1 MKTTAYRQRGIGL
14 LGIMAIMIMVGFFV
28 MAGIRVAPGYFEY
41 LTLRDIVKR
50 VATEFNK
57 DGDTIADIRRSL
69 ADFLNTN
76 QITAISYKEII
87 IERREGEI
95 IIDASYEERQPLF
108 WRFDV
113 LVKYD
118 DLEFVAGTKYD

>member
-1 MKTTAYRQRGIGL
+1 MKTMAYRQRGIGI
-14 LGIMAIMIMVGFFV
+14 LGILSIMIMVGFFV
-28 MAGIRVAPGYFEY
+28 MAGLRVAPGYFEY

-50 VATEFNK
+50 VASEFNK
-57 DGDTIADIRRSL
+57 DTDTISDIRRSL

-95 IIDASYEERQPLF
+95 IIDASHEDRQALF

-118 DLEFVAGTKYD
+118 DLQYTAGTKYD

>member
-1 MKTTAYRQRGIGL
+1 MKTMAYRQRGIGI
-14 LGIMAIMIMVGFFV
+14 LGILIIMIMVGFFV
-28 MAGIRVAPGYFEY
+28 MAGLRVAPGYFEY

-50 VATEFNK
+50 VASEFNK
-57 DGDTIADIRRSL
+57 DTDTISDIRRSL

-95 IIDASYEERQPLF
+95 IIDASHEDRQALF

-118 DLEFVAGTKYD
+118 DLQYTAGTKYD